1 MNRLQRKFPILLLA
15 AGIAGGMFVAGCAS
29 KDVRQETVATVNG
42 DEIKGTE
49 LREFLG
55 VPAGVFAVV
64 DIPVEKKK
72 EALDQLVAVRLLA
85 QEGRARGIDNTP
97 QFKEILQRNDQ
108 LVRIKAL
115 VRKEIEAKLKVTD
128 EEIKAEIA
136 KVKEANKG
144 ISDADAA
151 MRAVKSVSDSRIRK
165 IQEDLIAAAKKE
177 TAAAV
182 DPKAVARIGKEE
194 NVPDNVVLASAG
206 DEKILYGDVKKILRG
221 LAPEGAP
228 HGQPDLSKNP
238 VLVGNILE
246 RELTMRA
253 LAAYAKKQGVDGS
266 EGYKS
271 MRQEMER
278 FVLRGMVVDNVVA
291 KNVEVT
297 DKEIEAAYAEHSA
310 TMVRDGKKVPL
321 VHGQGADPGG
331 VAERKGEEGGRR
343 VHRRTEEEG
352 EDHGERR
359 RSSQGLSRRSAVREG
374 RSVVPVLRERVFCDS
389 AAILSLVAPW
399 GAAPLPRS
407 GRRPRPPRRSTGGKE
422 PGSRSRG

>member
-1 MNRLQRKFPILLLA
+1 MLLLA
-15 AGIAGGMFVAGCAS
+15 AGIAGGMFVAGCS
-29 KDVRQETVATVNG
+29 GKDVRQEAVATVNG

-64 DIPVEKKK
+64 DIPVETKK

-85 QEGRARGIDNTP
+85 QEGRSRGIDNTTEY
-97 QFKEILQRNDQ
+97 KEILQRNDP

-115 VRKEIEAKLKVTD
+115 VRMEIEAKLKVTN

-144 ISDADAA
+144 ISDADVAT
-151 MRAVKSVSDSRIRK
+151 RAVKSVSDSRIRK

-177 TAAAV
+177 TLAAV
-182 DPKAVARIGKEE
+182 DNQAVARIGKEG
-194 NVPDNVVLASAG
+194 NVPDNAVLASAG

-221 LAPEGAP
+221 LSPGGAP
-228 HGQPDLSKNP
+228 HGQTDLSKNP
-238 VLVGNILE
+238 ALVGNILE

-271 MRQEMER
+271 IRLEMER
-278 FVLRGMVVDNVVA
+278 FILRSLVADNVVA
-291 KNVEVT
+291 GNVEVT

-310 TMVRDGKKVPL
+310 QMVRNGKKIPL
-321 VHGQGADPGG
+321 SMVKEQIRA
-331 VAERKGEEGGRR
+331 ALRNEKGTKAIDAYLVELKKKAKIT
-343 VHRRTEEEG
+343 VN
-352 EDHGERR
+352 D
-359 RSSQGLSRRSAVREG
+359 AV
-374 RSVVPVLRERVFCDS
+374 
-389 AAILSLVAPW
+389 
-399 GAAPLPRS
+399 LP
-407 GRRPRPPRRSTGGKE
+407 KV
-422 PGSRSRG
+422 

>member
-1 MNRLQRKFPILLLA
+1 MNRLQRKSLMLLLA
-15 AGIAGGMFVAGCAS
+15 AGIAGGMFVAGCSS
-29 KDVRQETVATVNG
+29 KDVRQEAVATVNG

-49 LREFLG
+49 LREVFG

-64 DIPVEKKK
+64 VIPVEKKK
-72 EALDQLVAVRLLA
+72 EALDQLVAVSLLA
-85 QEGRARGIDNTP
+85 QEGRSRGIDNTP
-97 QFKEILQRNDQ
+97 EYKEILQRNDQ

-144 ISDADAA
+144 ISDGDAA
-151 MRAVKSVSDSRIRK
+151 IRAVKSVSGSRVQK
-165 IQEDLIAAAKKE
+165 IQEDLIATAKKE

-221 LAPEGAP
+221 MSPGGAP
-228 HGQPDLSKNP
+228 RGQPDLSKNP

-246 RELTMRA
+246 RELTMLA

-271 MRQEMER
+271 MRKEMER
-278 FVLRGMVVDNVVA
+278 FVLRSLVADNVAA

-297 DKEIEAAYAEHSA
+297 DKEIEAVYAEHSA
-310 TMVRDGKKVPL
+310 TMVQDGKKIPL
-321 VHGQGADPGG
+321 AMVKEQIRA
-331 VAERKGEEGGRR
+331 ALRNEKGTKAIDAYLVELKKKAKIT
-343 VHRRTEEEG
+343 VN
-352 EDHGERR
+352 D
-359 RSSQGLSRRSAVREG
+359 AV
-374 RSVVPVLRERVFCDS
+374 
-389 AAILSLVAPW
+389 
-399 GAAPLPRS
+399 LP
-407 GRRPRPPRRSTGGKE
+407 KV
-422 PGSRSRG
+422 

>member
-1 MNRLQRKFPILLLA
+1 MNRLQRKSLMFLLA
-15 AGIAGGMFVAGCAS
+15 AGIAGGMFVAGCSS
-29 KDVRQETVATVNG
+29 KDVRQEAVATVNG
-42 DEIKGTE
+42 DQIKGSE

-85 QEGRARGIDNTP
+85 QEGRSRGIDNTP
-97 QFKEILQRNDQ
+97 EYKEILQRNDQ

-115 VRKEIEAKLKVTD
+115 VRKEIEGKFKVTD
-128 EEIKAEIA
+128 KEIKAEIA

-151 MRAVKSVSDSRIRK
+151 TRAVKSVSDSRIRK

-221 LAPEGAP
+221 LSPGGAP
-228 HGQPDLSKNP
+228 HGQSALSKNP

-278 FVLRGMVVDNVVA
+278 FVLRSLVADNVAA

-321 VHGQGADPGG
+321 AMVKEQIRA
-331 VAERKGEEGGRR
+331 ALRNEKGKKAIDAYLVELKKKAKIT
-343 VHRRTEEEG
+343 VN
-352 EDHGERR
+352 D
-359 RSSQGLSRRSAVREG
+359 AV
-374 RSVVPVLRERVFCDS
+374 
-389 AAILSLVAPW
+389 
-399 GAAPLPRS
+399 LP
-407 GRRPRPPRRSTGGKE
+407 KV
-422 PGSRSRG
+422 

>member
-1 MNRLQRKFPILLLA
+1 VVLLA
-15 AGIAGGMFVAGCAS
+15 AGIAGGGLFVAGCAS
-29 KDVRQETVATVNG
+29 KDVRQEAVATVNG
-42 DEIKGTE
+42 DVIKGIE

-55 VPAGVFAVV
+55 VPAGMFAVV

-72 EALDQLVAVRLLA
+72 EALDQLVGVRLLA
-85 QEGRARGIDNTP
+85 QDGRSRGIDNTP
-97 QFKEILQRNDQ
+97 QYKEILQRNDQ

-115 VRKEIEAKLKVTD
+115 VRKEIEGKLKVTD
-128 EEIKAEIA
+128 KEIKAEIA

-151 MRAVKSVSDSRIRK
+151 TRAVKSVSDSPIRK

-194 NVPDNVVLASAG
+194 NVPDSVVLASAG
-206 DEKILYGDVKKILRG
+206 DEKILYGDVKKVLRG
-221 LAPEGAP
+221 LSPGGAP

-278 FVLRGMVVDNVVA
+278 FVLRSLVTDNVA
-291 KNVEVT
+291 AGNVEVT
-297 DKEIEAAYAEHSA
+297 DKEIEAAYVEHSA
-310 TMVRDGKKVPL
+310 TMVRDGKKIPL
-321 VHGQGADPGG
+321 AMIKEQIRA
-331 VAERKGEEGGRR
+331 ALRNEKGKK
-343 VHRRTEEEG
+343 
-352 EDHGERR
+352 
-359 RSSQGLSRRSAVREG
+359 AVEAYL
-374 RSVVPVLRERVFCDS
+374 VELKKKAKITVNDAVLPKV
-389 AAILSLVAPW
+389 
-399 GAAPLPRS
+399 
-407 GRRPRPPRRSTGGKE
+407 
-422 PGSRSRG
+422 

>member
-1 MNRLQRKFPILLLA
+1 MNRLQKKFPILLLA
-15 AGIAGGMFVAGCAS
+15 AGIAGGMFVAGCSS
-29 KDVRQETVATVNG
+29 KDVRQEAVATVNG
-42 DEIKGTE
+42 DAIMGTE

-55 VPAGVFAVV
+55 VPAGVFALV

-72 EALDQLVAVRLLA
+72 EALDQLVEVRLLA
-85 QEGRARGIDNTP
+85 QEGRSRGIDNTP
-97 QFKEILQRNDQ
+97 QYKEILQRNDQ

-128 EEIKAEIA
+128 EEIKAEIV

-151 MRAVKSVSDSRIRK
+151 MRAVKSVSGSRLQK
-165 IQEDLIAAAKKE
+165 IQEDLIAAATKE

-182 DPKAVARIGKEE
+182 DPVAVGRIGKGE

-221 LAPEGAP
+221 MSPEGAP

-238 VLVGNILE
+238 ALVGNILE
-246 RELTMRA
+246 RELTIRA

-278 FVLRGMVVDNVVA
+278 FVLRSLVTDNVA
-291 KNVEVT
+291 AGNVEVT
-297 DKEIEAAYAEHSA
+297 DKEIEAA
-310 TMVRDGKKVPL
+310 
-321 VHGQGADPGG
+321 
-331 VAERKGEEGGRR
+331 
-343 VHRRTEEEG
+343 
-352 EDHGERR
+352 
-359 RSSQGLSRRSAVREG
+359 
-374 RSVVPVLRERVFCDS
+374 
-389 AAILSLVAPW
+389 
-399 GAAPLPRS
+399 
-407 GRRPRPPRRSTGGKE
+407 
-422 PGSRSRG
+422 

>member
-1 MNRLQRKFPILLLA
+1 MLLLA
-15 AGIAGGMFVAGCAS
+15 AGIAGGMFVAGCSS
-29 KDVRQETVATVNG
+29 KDVRQEAVATVNG
-42 DEIKGTE
+42 DEIKGAE

-55 VPAGVFAVV
+55 VPGGVFAVP
-64 DIPVEKKK
+64 DIPVERKK

-85 QEGRARGIDNTP
+85 QEGRSRGFDNTSE
-97 QFKEILQRNDQ
+97 FKEILRQNDP
-108 LVRIKAL
+108 LVRIKTL
-115 VRKEIEAKLKVTD
+115 VRKEIEAKLKVTN

-151 MRAVKSVSDSRIRK
+151 MRAVKSVSGSRIQK

-177 TAAAV
+177 TLAAV
-182 DPKAVARIGKEE
+182 DPKSIARIGKEE
-194 NVPDNVVLASAG
+194 NVPDNVVLASVG

-221 LAPEGAP
+221 LSPGAGG

-246 RELTMRA
+246 RELTMRS

-271 MRQEMER
+271 MRREMER
-278 FVLRGMVVDNVVA
+278 FVLRSLVADNVAA

-297 DKEIEAAYAEHSA
+297 DKEIEAAYVEHSA

-321 VHGQGADPGG
+321 AMVKEQIRA
-331 VAERKGEEGGRR
+331 ALRNEKGTKAIDAYLVELKKKAKIT
-343 VHRRTEEEG
+343 VN
-352 EDHGERR
+352 D
-359 RSSQGLSRRSAVREG
+359 AV
-374 RSVVPVLRERVFCDS
+374 
-389 AAILSLVAPW
+389 
-399 GAAPLPRS
+399 LP
-407 GRRPRPPRRSTGGKE
+407 KV
-422 PGSRSRG
+422 

>member
-1 MNRLQRKFPILLLA
+1 MPYSHVSRRSKGETNVNRLRGKFLILLLS
-15 AGIAGGMFVAGCAS
+15 AGIAGGIIVAGCAS
-29 KDVRQETVATVNG
+29 KDVRQEAVATVN
-42 DEIKGTE
+42 DDRITGTE
-49 LREFLG
+49 LREAFG

-85 QEGRARGIDNTP
+85 QEGRSRGIDNTTGY
-97 QFKEILQRNDQ
+97 KEILQRNDQ
-108 LVRIKAL
+108 MVRIKAL
-115 VRKEIEAKLKVTD
+115 VRKEIEGKLKVTD
-128 EEIKAEIA
+128 KEIKAEIA

-151 MRAVKSVSDSRIRK
+151 TRAVKSVCESRIRK

-182 DPKAVARIGKEE
+182 DPKAVDRIGKVK

-221 LAPEGAP
+221 LSPGGTP

-238 VLVGNILE
+238 VVIGNILE

-266 EGYKS
+266 AGYKS

-278 FVLRGMVVDNVVA
+278 FVLRTLVADNVA
-291 KNVEVT
+291 ATNIEVT

-310 TMVRDGKKVPL
+310 TMVQDGKRIPL
-321 VHGQGADPGG
+321 PMVKEQIRA
-331 VAERKGEEGGRR
+331 
-343 VHRRTEEEG
+343 
-352 EDHGERR
+352 
-359 RSSQGLSRRSAVREG
+359 AVRKEKG
-374 RSVVPVLRERVFCDS
+374 KKAIDAYLVELKKKAKIVVNDTVLPKV
-389 AAILSLVAPW
+389 
-399 GAAPLPRS
+399 
-407 GRRPRPPRRSTGGKE
+407 
-422 PGSRSRG
+422 

>member
-1 MNRLQRKFPILLLA
+1 VNRLQRKFPILLLA
-15 AGIAGGMFVAGCAS
+15 AGIAGGMFVAGCSS

-42 DEIKGTE
+42 DEVKGAE

-55 VPAGVFAVV
+55 APAGVFAVV
-64 DIPVEKKK
+64 EIPVERKK

-85 QEGRARGIDNTP
+85 QEGHSRGIDNTSE
-97 QFKEILQRNDQ
+97 FKEILQQNDP

-115 VRKEIEAKLKVTD
+115 LRKEIEAKLKVTN

-151 MRAVKSVSDSRIRK
+151 MRAVKSVSGSRVQK

-194 NVPDNVVLASAG
+194 NLPDNVVLATAG

-221 LAPEGAP
+221 LSPGGGP
-228 HGQPDLSKNP
+228 GQPDLSKNP
-238 VLVGNILE
+238 ALVGNVLE

-271 MRQEMER
+271 MRREMER
-278 FVLRGMVVDNVVA
+278 FVLRSMVADNVIA

-297 DKEIEAAYAEHSA
+297 DKEIEATYAEHSA
-310 TMVRDGKKVPL
+310 TMVRDGKKIPL
-321 VHGQGADPGG
+321 AMVKEQIRAALRNEKGQKA
-331 VAERKGEEGGRR
+331 VEVYIAELRKTAKIT
-343 VHRRTEEEG
+343 VN
-352 EDHGERR
+352 DAV
-359 RSSQGLSRRSAVREG
+359 LSKV
-374 RSVVPVLRERVFCDS
+374 
-389 AAILSLVAPW
+389 
-399 GAAPLPRS
+399 
-407 GRRPRPPRRSTGGKE
+407 
-422 PGSRSRG
+422 

>member
-1 MNRLQRKFPILLLA
+1 MNRLQRKSLMLLLA
-15 AGIAGGMFVAGCAS
+15 AGIAGGMFVAGCSS
-29 KDVRQETVATVNG
+29 KDVRQEAVATVNG

-85 QEGRARGIDNTP
+85 QEGRSRGIDNTP
-97 QFKEILQRNDQ
+97 EYKEILQRNDQ

-115 VRKEIEAKLKVTD
+115 VRKEIEGKLKVTD
-128 EEIKAEIA
+128 KEIKAEIA

-151 MRAVKSVSDSRIRK
+151 TRAMKSVSESGIRK

-177 TAAAV
+177 TLAAV

-194 NVPDNVVLASAG
+194 NVPDNVVLASTG

-221 LAPEGAP
+221 LSPGGAP
-228 HGQPDLSKNP
+228 HGRSDLSKNP

-266 EGYKS
+266 DGYKS

-278 FVLRGMVVDNVVA
+278 FVLRSLVADNVAA

-297 DKEIEAAYAEHSA
+297 DKEIEAAYVEHSA

-321 VHGQGADPGG
+321 AMVKEQIRA
-331 VAERKGEEGGRR
+331 ALRNEKGTKAIDAYLVELKKKAKIT
-343 VHRRTEEEG
+343 VN
-352 EDHGERR
+352 D
-359 RSSQGLSRRSAVREG
+359 AV
-374 RSVVPVLRERVFCDS
+374 
-389 AAILSLVAPW
+389 
-399 GAAPLPRS
+399 LP
-407 GRRPRPPRRSTGGKE
+407 KV
-422 PGSRSRG
+422 